1 MEDGAKEKDVL
12 GKLMGR
18 PGAKENVVIQE
29 VEEHIGD
36 RNVIWGRMRC
46 CGTRRVTRAF
56 LDCIK

>member
-29 VEEHIGD
+29 VQD
-36 RNVIWGRMRC
+36 
-46 CGTRRVTRAF
+46 AQ
-56 LDCIK
+56 KP